1 LVLLPVVGIFLI
13 DLLQREVPPIAEW
26 WDAPLLPTG
35 RYSDLDEFDPAYL
48 KIRTENSPITI
59 YIQHPIPIPPPG
71 DKNKPVPKPLMLT
84 KKVRIIDLDS

>member
-1 LVLLPVVGIFLI
+1 M
-13 DLLQREVPPIAEW
+13 AEW

-84 KKVRIIDLDS
+84 KKVRLAELKVAATFSQLSRSKRR

>member
-1 LVLLPVVGIFLI
+1 M
-13 DLLQREVPPIAEW
+13 AEW

-59 YIQHPIPIPPPG
+59 YIQHPIPIPAPG
-71 DKNKPVPKPLMLT
+71 DKNKPAPKPLMLT
-84 KKVRIIDLDS
+84 KKVRLAELKGAPTISRLCRSKRR

>member
-1 LVLLPVVGIFLI
+1 M
-13 DLLQREVPPIAEW
+13 AEW

-59 YIQHPIPIPPPG
+59 YIQHPIPIPAPG
-71 DKNKPVPKPLMLT
+71 DKNKPPPKPLMLT
-84 KKVRIIDLDS
+84 KKVRVNVDFRKWSHLITTTCRSKRR